1 MDVPIIRWLS
11 DLRTVGA
18 FLTILPF
25 RPAVGAAEDG
35 YERGNLSVAAW
46 GFPIIG
52 LLLGATGGLCYAFA
66 IWLGCT
72 VWLAAVLSLAV
83 LVLLCG
89 GIHEDGLGD
98 FADGFGGANCDRRLA
113 IMHDSQAGNFA
124 ILALLLLSAGRIG
137 ALAALDALERVF
149 LALLVAASL
158 SRAAVVVVMHILP
171 PARSDGLS
179 AGAGQPTLNIT
190 FAAILIAA
198 AIAVLTLGFVAAL
211 ACMAAAAVAAAL
223 VAVTARRR
231 LGGQTGDVLGAVQN
245 ITEFSCLFAAGLAFL
260 WLLGG
265 GYLF

>member
-1 MDVPIIRWLS
+1 
-11 DLRTVGA
+11 
-18 FLTILPF
+18 
-25 RPAVGAAEDG
+25 
-35 YERGNLSVAAW
+35 
-46 GFPIIG
+46 
-52 LLLGATGGLCYAFA
+52 
-66 IWLGCT
+66 
-72 VWLAAVLSLAV
+72 
-83 LVLLCG
+83 
-89 GIHEDGLGD
+89 
-98 FADGFGGANCDRRLA
+98 
-113 IMHDSQAGNFA
+113 MHDSQAGNFA
-124 ILALLLLSAGRIG
+124 ILALLLLSAGRIC
-137 ALAALDALERVF
+137 ALAALDAPERVF

-198 AIAVLTLGFVAAL
+198 AIALLTLGFVAAL